1 MAARVRARHTCA
13 CERRVSAS
21 SCAAAAARVTRGR
34 GLQGCTL
41 ANFLEHVASLFKSP
55 CLLAH
60 LEPSSIM
67 QCVAYSFTDVWWTT
81 LEDVDYTVL
90 EDGWEAVTNRNIV
103 AKVEEGL
110 NVSMALPG
118 ACPGVRRVLLTYQ
131 ERVDQHVLYVSNR
144 HGVGVIF
151 QMEEGQLPPDMVV
164 NVHCDDD
171 GGDHYV
177 ISGCSMAG
185 RELVNHRHS
194 KTMELTVQNIS
205 DIFRRKLSV
214 ARNTRMVLVASRTGK
229 VINSIH
235 GRVYF
240 PRYTRHSLKAER
252 RLRAKTFFGD
262 KVLWQFFVPK

>member
-1 MAARVRARHTCA
+1 
-13 CERRVSAS
+13 
-21 SCAAAAARVTRGR
+21 
-34 GLQGCTL
+34 
-41 ANFLEHVASLFKSP
+41 
-55 CLLAH
+55 
-60 LEPSSIM
+60 M
-67 QCVAYSFTDVWWTT
+67 QCVAYSFTDFWWTT

-171 GGDHYV
+171 GGEHYV

-229 VINSIH
+229 VIIIPFMAGCIS
-235 GRVYF
+235 
-240 PRYTRHSLKAER
+240 
-252 RLRAKTFFGD
+252 RATQGTT
-262 KVLWQFFVPK
+262 